1 MAYNTILLG
10 GDPEIEELPAA
21 SAITPGMLVALN
33 SSGQVAAQGTAG
45 ANVMPWFALETLD
58 GSKGITDAY
67 AQYERVR
74 VAKCKGGEKIYAY
87 LVSGDGAVHVGDW
100 IESGGTGYVREVDA
114 DASLGAVAVS
124 SVLGICREAADSTSS
139 AVRIVID
146 IK

>member
-1 MAYNTILLG
+1 MTYNTILLG
-10 GDPEIEELPAA
+10 GNPEIEEFPAA

-33 SSGQVAAQGTAG
+33 TSGQVAAQGTAG

-87 LVSGDGAVHVGDW
+87 LVSGDGAIHIGDF
-100 IESGGTGYVREVDA
+100 IESGGTGYVREVKS
-114 DASLGAVAVS
+114 DASLAAVAVS
-124 SVLGICREAADSTSS
+124 SVLGTCMEAADSTSA
-139 AVRIVID
+139 AVRVVLNV
-146 IK
+146 K